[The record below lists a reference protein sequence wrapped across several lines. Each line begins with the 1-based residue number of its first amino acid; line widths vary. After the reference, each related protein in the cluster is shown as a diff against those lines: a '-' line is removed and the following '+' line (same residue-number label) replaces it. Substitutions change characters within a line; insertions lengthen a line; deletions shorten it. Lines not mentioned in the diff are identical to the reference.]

1 MNLMA
6 TRPAKAHLLRRHEWP
21 WRALVV
27 ALVLFCCATLRSEP
41 IAVKYPEGVV
51 HGFLVLHSLDG
62 ALLADGDLIQTA
74 HANTVTSRLVFHFK
88 DGSLHDET
96 VTFSQRGHF
105 RVLRDHLVQKGPA
118 FPEAIDMSIDGMTG
132 DVKVDY
138 ADKHG
143 DRKESEERLTMPSDL
158 ANGLIPTLL
167 KNVHV
172 EARPTLSLIAATP
185 KPRLV
190 HLEVSSVGRERFST
204 GSETRTAIHYVLKI
218 DIGGLAGRLAP
229 LVGKQPPDSH
239 VWILTGG
246 APAFVRSE
254 QPFYMGGPLWRI
266 DLVSPR
272 WQEPP
277 HDHR

>member
-1 MNLMA
+1 MA
-6 TRPAKAHLLRRHEWP
+6 TCPVKAHLLWRPGWP
-21 WRALVV
+21 TRAFVV
-27 ALVLFCCATLRSEP
+27 ALLLFCCATLRSEP
-41 IAVKYPEGVV
+41 ISVKYPEGVV
-51 HGFLVLHSLDG
+51 HGFLVLHALDG
-62 ALLADGDLIQTA
+62 ALLANGDLIQAA
-74 HANTVTSRLVFHFK
+74 HGSTVTSRLVFHFK

-118 FPEAIDMSIDGMTG
+118 FPEPIDMSINGVTG
-132 DVKVDY
+132 EVRVDY

-143 DRKESEERLTMPSDL
+143 DRKESEERIAVPSDL

-167 KNVHV
+167 KNVQ
-172 EARPTLSLIAATP
+172 ADAPPTLSLIAATP

-190 HLEVSSVGRERFST
+190 HLEVSSVGQERFST
-204 GSETRTAIHYVLKI
+204 GSETRSAIHYVLKV
-218 DIGGLAGRLAP
+218 DIGGLAGHLAP

-239 VWILTGG
+239 VWILTGE

-272 WQEPP
+272 WQEPQ